1 MRKEVD
7 YLRPAAVTRNRIY
20 EVLGEEEKK
29 GKEEN
34 LREKSLRKP

>member
-1 MRKEVD
+1 MRKKVD
-7 YLRPAAVTRNRIY
+7 YLRLAAVTRNRIY